1 MRIIFYTILF
11 TTGLFLSLLIIAP
24 SFFDINTYKTKLYK
38 LVENQTGY
46 ILDIKGKIGIS
57 VFPRLKLNADNIKLS
72 NKKEILF
79 NAKNLIIYPSLF
91 TMLKGDLYFDSIK
104 LDTAEI
110 HIRKDAKG
118 QYNWNILDKK
128 KKISTQS
135 NHKEEKE
142 ISIKEENSNNFFIIK
157 NLNLKNSKILYQNK
171 DKSFMLDK
179 IFVNLKHN
187 VENSYKLDGSF
198 SLDSKPIVFKY
209 AVGLAENYVNFDGN
223 LKSNNFE
230 LDNKGKY
237 VFPSSQGEFYI
248 NGNLK
253 NLVSITKV
261 NDLKINELYLSA
273 MLNFSKENLKIDN
286 IELSANSEKLYGNA
300 NMKFIKDKMYLDA
313 KLDSDSFNFNN
324 IYSIKDNKKNASDQ
338 SENKKKDNV
347 NEAQSNKLDIF
358 KITSDINLNTIIKI
372 KNMIYKDVNLDNVEL
387 KVKKKNDIKLGLK
400 AFNFFNS
407 KLDLNLTLNEKMA
420 YSFVADL
427 KDFDLKKLN
436 KYHNVN
442 IIHGNLDLSSRLK
455 GELVSD
461 NHFLPIREI
470 LFNSKGIS
478 TISARNLVL
487 KNINLKDFNKN
498 VKKLNK
504 IDQLKGLKNSLL
516 EGDSD
521 LGSLKIKVI
530 HDKNTLKLPV
540 TKLNIEGEPIAI
552 SGKYNMKN
560 RNIELETN
568 YVNDNSF
575 LSLFSLKTKGKIS
588 SPSTSISFDNNA
600 VSSVLKKLA
609 EKEIKK
615 SLEKK
620 LEKKFDNILENLLEE
635 LWK

>member
-46 ILDIKGKIGIS
+46 ILDIKGKIRIS
-57 VFPRLKLNADNIKLS
+57 LFPRLKLNADNIKLS
-72 NKKEILF
+72 NKKETLF
-79 NAKNLIIYPSLF
+79 NAKDLIIYPSLF
-91 TMLKGDLYFDSIK
+91 SMLKGDLYFDSIK

-110 HIRKDAKG
+110 LIRKDSKG
-118 QYNWNILDKK
+118 QYNWNILDKEK
-128 KKISTQS
+128 NTSTQS
-135 NHKEEKE
+135 NHKEEEE
-142 ISIKEENSNNFFIIK
+142 ISINKENSNNFFIIK

-171 DKSFMLDK
+171 DKPLIMDK
-179 IFVNLKHN
+179 IFINLKQN
-187 VENSYKLDGSF
+187 IENSYKLDGSF

-209 AVGLAENYVNFDGN
+209 AVELAKNYINFDGK

-230 LDNKGKY
+230 LNNKGKY
-237 VFPSSQGEFYI
+237 IFPTSQGEFYI

-261 NDLKINELYLSA
+261 KDLKINELYLSGI
-273 MLNFSKENLKIDN
+273 LDLSKDNLKIDN

-300 NMKFIKDKMYLDA
+300 NMKIIKDKMYLDA
-313 KLDSDSFNFNN
+313 KLNSDSLNFNN
-324 IYSIKDNKKNASDQ
+324 IYSVKENKKNVPDQ
-338 SENKKKDNV
+338 SDNKKKDNI
-347 NEAQSNKLDIF
+347 NESQSKKLDIF
-358 KITSDINLNTIIKI
+358 KITKDINLNTIIQVR
-372 KNMIYKDVNLDNVEL
+372 NMIYKDVNLDNVEL
-387 KVKKKNDIKLGLK
+387 KVKKKNDIKLGFK

-420 YSFVADL
+420 YLFVADL
-427 KDFDLKKLN
+427 KDFDLKQLN
-436 KYHNVN
+436 KYHKVN
-442 IIHGNLDLSSRLK
+442 IIHGNLDLSSSLK

-461 NHFLPIREI
+461 NYFLPIREI

-478 TISARNLVL
+478 SISARNLVL
-487 KNINLKDFNKN
+487 KNINLKDFNKS

-516 EGDSD
+516 EGDTD
-521 LGSLKIKVI
+521 LGSLKVKVI
-530 HDKNTLKLPV
+530 HEKDTLKLPV
-540 TKLNIEGEPIAI
+540 TNLNIEGEPFAI
-552 SGKYNMKN
+552 TGKYNMKN

-575 LSLFSLKTKGKIS
+575 LSLFSIRTKGKIS

-635 LWK
+635 L

>member
-24 SFFDINTYKTKLYK
+24 SFFDINTYKAKLYK

-57 VFPRLKLNADNIKLS
+57 LFPRLKLNAENIKLS

-79 NAKNLIIYPSLF
+79 YAKNLIIYPSLF
-91 TMLKGDLYFDSIK
+91 SMLKGDLYFDSIK

-110 HIRKDAKG
+110 LIRKDVKG
-118 QYNWNILDKK
+118 QYNWNILDKEK
-128 KKISTQS
+128 KTSTQS
-135 NHKEEKE
+135 NHKEEEE
-142 ISIKEENSNNFFIIK
+142 ISINKENTNNFFIIK
-157 NLNLKNSKILYQNK
+157 NLNLKNSKILYENK
-171 DKSFMLDK
+171 DKPLIMDK
-179 IFVNLKHN
+179 IFVNLKQN
-187 VENSYKLDGSF
+187 IENSYKLDGSF

-209 AVGLAENYVNFDGN
+209 SVELAENYINFDGK

-230 LDNKGKY
+230 LNNKGKY
-237 VFPSSQGEFYI
+237 IFPASQGEFYI

-261 NDLKINELYLSA
+261 KDLKINELYLSA
-273 MLNFSKENLKIDN
+273 ILNLSKDNLKIDN

-300 NMKFIKDKMYLDA
+300 KMKIIKDKMYVDA
-313 KLDSDSFNFNN
+313 KLNSEALNFNN
-324 IYSIKDNKKNASDQ
+324 IYSVKEKKKNASDQ
-338 SENKKKDNV
+338 SENKKKDNI
-347 NEAQSNKLDIF
+347 NEPQNNKLDIF
-358 KITSDINLNTIIKI
+358 KITRDINLNTIIQV

-387 KVKKKNDIKLGLK
+387 KVKKKNDIKLGLE

-436 KYHNVN
+436 SYYKVN
-442 IIHGNLDLSSRLK
+442 MIHGNLDLSSSLK
-455 GELVSD
+455 GKLVSD
-461 NHFLPIREI
+461 NHFLPIREV

-478 TISARNLVL
+478 SISARNLVL
-487 KNINLKDFNKN
+487 KNINLKDFNKS
-498 VKKLNK
+498 VKNLSK
-504 IDQLKGLKNSLL
+504 IDQLKSLKSSLL

-530 HDKNTLKLPV
+530 HEKDTLKLPV
-540 TKLNIEGEPIAI
+540 TNLNIEGEPIAI
-552 SGKYNMKN
+552 TGKYNMKN

-568 YVNDNSF
+568 YLNDNSF
-575 LSLFSLKTKGKIS
+575 LSLFSIRTKGKIS

-600 VSSVLKKLA
+600 VTSVLKKLA

-635 LWK
+635 L

>member
-24 SFFDINTYKTKLYK
+24 SFFDINTYKAKLYK

-57 VFPRLKLNADNIKLS
+57 LFPRLKLNAENIKLS

-79 NAKNLIIYPSLF
+79 YAKNLIIYPSLF
-91 TMLKGDLYFDSIK
+91 SMLKGDLYFDSIK

-110 HIRKDAKG
+110 LIRKDVKG
-118 QYNWNILDKK
+118 QYNWNILDKEK
-128 KKISTQS
+128 KTSTQS
-135 NHKEEKE
+135 NHKEEEE
-142 ISIKEENSNNFFIIK
+142 ISINKENTNNFFIIK
-157 NLNLKNSKILYQNK
+157 NLNLKNSKILYENK
-171 DKSFMLDK
+171 DKPLIMDK
-179 IFVNLKHN
+179 IFVNLKQN
-187 VENSYKLDGSF
+187 IENSYKLDGSF

-209 AVGLAENYVNFDGN
+209 SVELAENYINFDGK

-230 LDNKGKY
+230 LNNKGKY
-237 VFPSSQGEFYI
+237 IFPASQGEFYI

-261 NDLKINELYLSA
+261 KDLKINELYLSA
-273 MLNFSKENLKIDN
+273 ILNLSKDNLKIDN

-300 NMKFIKDKMYLDA
+300 NMKIIKDKMYVDA
-313 KLDSDSFNFNN
+313 KLNSEALNFNN
-324 IYSIKDNKKNASDQ
+324 IYSVKEKKKNASDQ
-338 SENKKKDNV
+338 SENKKKDNI
-347 NEAQSNKLDIF
+347 NEPQNNKLDIF
-358 KITSDINLNTIIKI
+358 KITRDINLNTIIQV

-387 KVKKKNDIKLGLK
+387 KVKKKNDIKLGLE

-436 KYHNVN
+436 SYYKVN
-442 IIHGNLDLSSRLK
+442 MIHGNLDLSSSLK
-455 GELVSD
+455 GKLVSD
-461 NHFLPIREI
+461 NHFLPIREV

-478 TISARNLVL
+478 SISARNLVL
-487 KNINLKDFNKN
+487 KNINLKDFNKS
-498 VKKLNK
+498 VKNLSK
-504 IDQLKGLKNSLL
+504 IDQLKSLKSSLL

-530 HDKNTLKLPV
+530 HEKDTLKLPV
-540 TKLNIEGEPIAI
+540 TNLNIEGEPIAI
-552 SGKYNMKN
+552 TGKYNMKN

-568 YVNDNSF
+568 YLNDNSF
-575 LSLFSLKTKGKIS
+575 LSLFSIRTKGKIS

-600 VSSVLKKLA
+600 VTSVLKKLA

-635 LWK
+635 L

>member
-1 MRIIFYTILF
+1 M
-11 TTGLFLSLLIIAP
+11 SLIIIAP

-46 ILDIKGKIGIS
+46 ILDIRGKIGIS

-91 TMLKGDLYFDSIK
+91 SMLKGDLYFDSIK

-110 HIRKDAKG
+110 HIIKDAKD
-118 QYNWNILDKK
+118 QYNWNILDKE

-142 ISIKEENSNNFFIIK
+142 IRINKENSNNFFIIK

-171 DKSFMLDK
+171 DKPLIMDK
-179 IFVNLKHN
+179 IFVNLKQN
-187 VENSYKLDGSF
+187 IENSYKLDGSF
-198 SLDSKPIVFKY
+198 SLDNNPIVFKY
-209 AVGLAENYVNFDGN
+209 AVGLAENYINFDGN

-237 VFPSSQGEFYI
+237 IFPSSQGEFYI

-273 MLNFSKENLKIDN
+273 ILNFSKENLKIDN
-286 IELSANSEKLYGNA
+286 IELSADSEKLYGNA
-300 NMKFIKDKMYLDA
+300 NMKIIKDKMYLDA
-313 KLDSDSFNFNN
+313 KLNSDSFNFNN
-324 IYSIKDNKKNASDQ
+324 IYSIKENKKNASDQ
-338 SENKKKDNV
+338 SENKKKDNINESKKKDNI

-358 KITSDINLNTIIKI
+358 KITRDINLNTSIKI
-372 KNMIYKDVNLDNVEL
+372 RNMIYKDVNLDNVEL
-387 KVKKKNDIKLGLK
+387 KVKKKNDIELGLK
-400 AFNFFNS
+400 AFNFFSS
-407 KLDLNLTLNEKMA
+407 KLDLNLRFNKKMT

-436 KYHNVN
+436 KYHKVN

-461 NHFLPIREI
+461 NHFLPIGEI
-470 LFNSKGIS
+470 LLNSKGIS
-478 TISARNLVL
+478 SVSARNLVL

-504 IDQLKGLKNSLL
+504 IDQLKGLKNSLF

-530 HDKNTLKLPV
+530 HEKNTLKLPV
-540 TKLNIEGEPIAI
+540 TKLNIDGEPIAI
-552 SGKYNMKN
+552 AGKYNIKN

-568 YVNDNSF
+568 YENDNSF

-600 VSSVLKKLA
+600 VSSVLKKIA

-635 LWK
+635 L

>member
-24 SFFDINTYKTKLYK
+24 SFFDINTYKAKLYK

-57 VFPRLKLNADNIKLS
+57 LFPRLKLNAENIKLS

-79 NAKNLIIYPSLF
+79 YAKNLIIYPSLF
-91 TMLKGDLYFDSIK
+91 SMLKGDLYFDSIK

-110 HIRKDAKG
+110 LIRKDVKG
-118 QYNWNILDKK
+118 QYNWNILDKEK
-128 KKISTQS
+128 KTSTQS
-135 NHKEEKE
+135 NHKEEEE
-142 ISIKEENSNNFFIIK
+142 ISINKENTNNFFIIK
-157 NLNLKNSKILYQNK
+157 NLNLKNSKILYENK
-171 DKSFMLDK
+171 DKPLIMDK
-179 IFVNLKHN
+179 IFVNLKQN
-187 VENSYKLDGSF
+187 IENSYKLDGSF

-209 AVGLAENYVNFDGN
+209 SVELAENYINFDGK

-230 LDNKGKY
+230 LNNKGKY
-237 VFPSSQGEFYI
+237 IFPASQGEFYI

-261 NDLKINELYLSA
+261 KDLKINELYLSA
-273 MLNFSKENLKIDN
+273 ILNLSKDNLKIDN

-300 NMKFIKDKMYLDA
+300 NMKIIKDKMYVDA
-313 KLDSDSFNFNN
+313 KLNSEALNFNN
-324 IYSIKDNKKNASDQ
+324 IYSVKKKKKNASDQ
-338 SENKKKDNV
+338 SENKKKDNI
-347 NEAQSNKLDIF
+347 NEPQNNKLDIF
-358 KITSDINLNTIIKI
+358 KITRDINLNTIIQV

-387 KVKKKNDIKLGLK
+387 KVKKKNDIKLGLE

-436 KYHNVN
+436 SYYKVN
-442 IIHGNLDLSSRLK
+442 MIHGNLDLSSSLK
-455 GELVSD
+455 GKLVSD
-461 NHFLPIREI
+461 NHFLPIREV

-478 TISARNLVL
+478 SISARNLVL
-487 KNINLKDFNKN
+487 KNINLKDFNKS
-498 VKKLNK
+498 VKNLSK
-504 IDQLKGLKNSLL
+504 IDQLKSLKSSLL

-530 HDKNTLKLPV
+530 HEKDTLKLPV
-540 TKLNIEGEPIAI
+540 TNLNIEGEPIAI
-552 SGKYNMKN
+552 TGKYNMKN

-568 YVNDNSF
+568 YLNDNSF
-575 LSLFSLKTKGKIS
+575 LSLFSIRTKGKIS

-600 VSSVLKKLA
+600 VTSVLKKLA

-635 LWK
+635 L

>member
-635 LWK
+635 L

>member
-46 ILDIKGKIGIS
+46 ILDIKGKIRIS
-57 VFPRLKLNADNIKLS
+57 LFPRLKLNADNIELS

-79 NAKNLIIYPSLF
+79 NAKDLIIYPSLF
-91 TMLKGDLYFDSIK
+91 SMLKGDLYFDSIK

-110 HIRKDAKG
+110 LIRKDSKG
-118 QYNWNILDKK
+118 QYNWNILDKEK
-128 KKISTQS
+128 KTSKQS
-135 NHKEEKE
+135 NYKEEKE
-142 ISIKEENSNNFFIIK
+142 ISLNKENSNNFFIIK

-171 DKSFMLDK
+171 DKPLIMDK
-179 IFVNLKHN
+179 IFVNLKQN
-187 VENSYKLDGSF
+187 TENSYKLDGSF

-209 AVGLAENYVNFDGN
+209 AVELAKSYINFDGELN
-223 LKSNNFE
+223 SNNFE
-230 LDNKGKY
+230 INNKGKY
-237 VFPSSQGEFYI
+237 IFPTSQGEFYI

-261 NDLKINELYLSA
+261 KNLKINELYLSA
-273 MLNFSKENLKIDN
+273 ILDLSKDNLKIDN

-300 NMKFIKDKMYLDA
+300 NMKIIKDKMYLDA
-313 KLDSDSFNFNN
+313 KLNSDSLNFNN
-324 IYSIKDNKKNASDQ
+324 IYSIKEDKKNASDQ
-338 SENKKKDNV
+338 SENKKKDNI
-347 NEAQSNKLDIF
+347 NESKSKKLDIF
-358 KITSDINLNTIIKI
+358 KITRDINLNTIIQVR
-372 KNMIYKDVNLDNVEL
+372 NMIYKDVNLDNVEL
-387 KVKKKNDIKLGLK
+387 KVKKKKDIKLGLK

-407 KLDLNLTLNEKMA
+407 KLNLNLTLNEKMA
-420 YSFVADL
+420 YLFVADL
-427 KDFDLKKLN
+427 KDFDLKQLN
-436 KYHNVN
+436 KYHKVN
-442 IIHGNLDLSSRLK
+442 IIHGNLDLSSSLK

-461 NHFLPIREI
+461 NYFLPIREI

-478 TISARNLVL
+478 SISARNLVL
-487 KNINLKDFNKN
+487 KNINLKDFNKS

-530 HDKNTLKLPV
+530 HEKDTLKLPV
-540 TKLNIEGEPIAI
+540 TNLNIEGEPIAI
-552 SGKYNMKN
+552 TGKYNMKN

-575 LSLFSLKTKGKIS
+575 LSLFSIRTKGKIS

-635 LWK
+635 L